1 MPHLK
6 ANLLALGGLIL
17 VLGIGS
23 VLNQRPAAAQGSVI
37 PAAQGSV
44 PAAPVRIVD
53 PLPVPV
59 SGAVTGNV
67 TVSGSVSVT
76 NTPSV
81 NAAQSGTWSVR
92 NVDEP
97 GRAPY
102 QEYRSAQFSSC
113 GSLNCE
119 LDFAPVP
126 AGKRLVIRSVS
137 GSVNVSPG
145 TVLVNATL
153 VTEFAKRLVDV
164 PTFFQGNATTSL
176 GNQDWLRFNSF
187 IFAYAEPGSTPHLG
201 VSVSPG
207 QGGSTFASAALA
219 GYYVDIP

>member
-1 MPHLK
+1 MSNPR
-6 ANLLALGGLIL
+6 ANLLLLGGLIL
-17 VLGIGS
+17 AIVIGS
-23 VLNQRPAAAQGSVI
+23 LTTQRPAAAQG
-37 PAAQGSV
+37 PAV
-44 PAAPVRIVD
+44 PGAPVRIVD

-67 TVSGSVSVT
+67 TVSGNVSVT

-102 QEYRSAQFSSC
+102 QEYRSSQFASC
-113 GSLNCE
+113 GSINCE
-119 LDFAPVP
+119 LDFSQVP
-126 AGKRLVIRSVS
+126 AGKRLVIRTVS

-145 TVLVNATL
+145 TVLVNVTL

-176 GNQDWLRFNSF
+176 GNQDWHRFNSD
-187 IFAYAEPGSTPHLG
+187 IFAYAEPGSTPHFA
-201 VSVSPG
+201 VSVNPS
-207 QGGSTFASAALA
+207 QGGATFASASLV